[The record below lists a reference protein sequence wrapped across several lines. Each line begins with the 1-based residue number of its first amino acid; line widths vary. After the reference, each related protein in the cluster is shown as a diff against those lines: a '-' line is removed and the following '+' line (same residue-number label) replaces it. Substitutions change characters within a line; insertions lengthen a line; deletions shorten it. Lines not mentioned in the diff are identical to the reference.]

1 MFNFLISIVYF
12 YLEYN
17 LILNEENEFLIV
29 FLYVF
34 YL

>member
-1 MFNFLISIVYF
+1 MFNFLIYIVYF
-12 YLEYN
+12 YLKYN
-17 LILNEENEFLIV
+17 LILKEENEFLIV

>member
-1 MFNFLISIVYF
+1 MFNFLIYIVYF
-12 YLEYN
+12 YLKYN

>member
-1 MFNFLISIVYF
+1 MFNFLISMVYF
-12 YLEYN
+12 YLKYN

>member
-12 YLEYN
+12 YLKYN

>member
-12 YLEYN
+12 YLKYN
-17 LILNEENEFLIV
+17 LILNEEKEFLIV